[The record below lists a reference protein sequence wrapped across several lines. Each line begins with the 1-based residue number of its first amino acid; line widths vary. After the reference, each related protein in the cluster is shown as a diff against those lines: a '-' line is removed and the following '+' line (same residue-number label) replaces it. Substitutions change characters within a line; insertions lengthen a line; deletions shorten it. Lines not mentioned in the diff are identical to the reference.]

1 MATSNNLLPAA
12 FDISNKS
19 PVSSMIKPHIH
30 ISNYNR
36 NTNYRFSSPRAKS
49 NNALPSTKLR
59 QKFIYLPVELGEEY
73 AKAYNDIA
81 TRDEAIKKRFYICN
95 KNENG
100 TFRNCTKTSLFNLL
114 IEYNRLFDLSHS
126 SNGTPNY
133 TIENTIH
140 FEEHFRLPTIVQKGF
155 INVNF
160 KVEGNNISRYSL
172 RKKINPNYM
181 ILILKN
187 IREQH
192 APEFYNQMSIGM
204 PAEIISAA
212 EPKFINGHY
221 VSSHPAIAFSANARG
236 AKASSAK
243 ARGAKASSA
252 KARGAK
258 ASSAKAP
265 RALASSAANAPA
277 SGSRFQVTRSPGKF
291 VNGRFYP
298 DNARGTNTR
307 RAKAPSAAAR
317 NAPTVSRDGRFTV
330 TTVPQP
336 TINAHHAATASSAVN
351 VSEYGQHGRFTVS
364 PVSPVPLSNAATA
377 SSAVN
382 VSEYGQ
388 HGRFTVSPVSPVPL
402 SNAAARTARGTTTRG
417 TNARGAK
424 ASSAANVSEYGQ
436 HGRFTVSRP
445 AGTIVNGRFI
455 PANTARGTTTRGT
468 NARGAKASSA
478 ANAANVPKH
487 GQHGRFTVSYAPLY
501 NAAARTAHNDAR
513 RAAATANSTIR
524 RSRFTEYNAN
534 GILVPQS
541 TINARHAAAA
551 HNDARHAAAIANGT
565 YRPRFT
571 VTTVPQ

>member
-364 PVSPVPLSNAATA
+364 
-377 SSAVN
+377 
-382 VSEYGQ
+382 
-388 HGRFTVSPVSPVPL
+388 
-402 SNAAARTARGTTTRG
+402 
-417 TNARGAK
+417 
-424 ASSAANVSEYGQ
+424 
-436 HGRFTVSRP
+436 RP